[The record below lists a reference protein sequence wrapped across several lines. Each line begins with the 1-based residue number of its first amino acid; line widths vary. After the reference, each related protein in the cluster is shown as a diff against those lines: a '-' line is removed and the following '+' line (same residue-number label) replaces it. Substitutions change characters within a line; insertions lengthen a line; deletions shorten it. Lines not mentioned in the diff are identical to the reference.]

1 MGLAV
6 APIDAFDLL
15 LTLDVPVRIGGW
27 YTGTAAVDPR
37 ELALLLSVTGVTPG
51 EFTSTSSGVLL
62 GFGSARTPMPACGE
76 GAPGVD
82 SGSGA
87 AATSRAAQGVAAE
100 GGLAARRL
108 DCGRGGRFC

>member
-1 MGLAV
+1 MGFAV

-51 EFTSTSSGVLL
+51 EFTSTSSSGVLL

-82 SGSGA
+82 SGSGE
-87 AATSRAAQGVAAE
+87 SPGVAAE